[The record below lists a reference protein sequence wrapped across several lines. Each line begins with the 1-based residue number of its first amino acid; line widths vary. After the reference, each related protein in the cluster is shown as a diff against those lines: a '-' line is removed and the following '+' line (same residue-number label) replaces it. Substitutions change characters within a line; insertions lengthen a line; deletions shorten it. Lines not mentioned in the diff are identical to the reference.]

1 MKACNFDNKH
11 HINNQIKSPF
21 QAILAYKTVSNLC
34 FYRAKHQTEQS
45 AKIVTDVVWSV
56 CVSLCESVSVSVGK
70 KTIYPT
76 TTDEP
81 IQMSKVTVHC
91 LLHGFLDTHLLIH
104 SWCDIAWNRVGTVNG
119 KRWRLGPSPMGRSNL
134 GAMSWPMEKY
144 R

>member
-45 AKIVTDVVWSV
+45 AKIVTDVVSSV

-70 KTIYPT
+70 KLYTLQQ
-76 TTDEP
+76 
-81 IQMSKVTVHC
+81 QMNQSRCPK
-91 LLHGFLDTHLLIH
+91 LLFIVCCTAFSIHIRLFTRGAILLGIE
-104 SWCDIAWNRVGTVNG
+104 SAP
-119 KRWRLGPSPMGRSNL
+119 L
-134 GAMSWPMEKY
+134 MEKDED
-144 R
+144 